1 MTADAEQK
9 AVCTSSYRTTPYSI
23 LYDDD
28 DAAIAAMSGA
38 PIDCASGLE
47 FGMCDSGGRAYR
59 AACKCACRY
68 EWDLRPCSRD
78 TNFQNYVGDA
88 YRTEDGITCMDWA
101 GRNGVP
107 ASTGNKCRRP
117 APHGLPNPYD
127 ATGGGSWG
135 EEPWCYL
142 APNNPP
148 YSLVVRL
155 DGGMTPFTTGAPIVL
170 EMSMGSFLPVNRSV
184 FESALVAEVN
194 TTLRVP
200 AARVERL
207 ASGSYGSVESE
218 FVYVFR
224 VNQTNHGWPTMAS
237 VQTAMSGMVG
247 TWIVNRTVLLA
258 DARILSG
265 EDLLFPSVDTDHSGV
280 LNSSEISTMMR
291 SFFEFDAS
299 PQYIDRL
306 RARFGGH
313 ERALR
318 ASNFRELWEV
328 LNCESCDGRFCVAAH
343 ASAGVNDSHVG
354 VEPCL
359 DIGDLLASGQ
369 LWTDDGYVPHEQLWE
384 SYNATGQYRMM
395 YTNETQFALQMH
407 YTLPTYAT
415 LPGFSEREA
424 ERRAQR
430 NVVQGVGD
438 ATPGASDHAPAG
450 RATAAYPTECATE
463 KALRWTVTSRTGSST
478 GRT

>member
-1 MTADAEQK
+1 
-9 AVCTSSYRTTPYSI
+9 
-23 LYDDD
+23 
-28 DAAIAAMSGA
+28 
-38 PIDCASGLE
+38 
-47 FGMCDSGGRAYR
+47 
-59 AACKCACRY
+59 
-68 EWDLRPCSRD
+68 
-78 TNFQNYVGDA
+78 
-88 YRTEDGITCMDWA
+88 
-101 GRNGVP
+101 
-107 ASTGNKCRRP
+107 
-117 APHGLPNPYD
+117 
-127 ATGGGSWG
+127 

-170 EMSMGSFLPVNRSV
+170 ELSMGSFLPVNRSV

-207 ASGSYGSVESE
+207 AGGSYGSVESE

-237 VQTAMSGMVG
+237 VQTAMSGTVG

-328 LNCESCDGRFCVAAH
+328 LNCESCDGHFCVAAH
-343 ASAGVNDSHVG
+343 ASAGLNDSHVG

-359 DIGDLLASGQ
+359 DIGALLASGQ

-438 ATPGASDHAPAG
+438 ATPGASVDARGYRSYEVSRFGLDGAD
-450 RATAAYPTECATE
+450 RAE
-463 KALRWTVTSRTGSST
+463 KVWGEFGCSGHGLCDTSTGSCECFAGWAGDGCAVEVDECVSRPCLNGGVCT
-478 GRT
+478 DTFDSFTC